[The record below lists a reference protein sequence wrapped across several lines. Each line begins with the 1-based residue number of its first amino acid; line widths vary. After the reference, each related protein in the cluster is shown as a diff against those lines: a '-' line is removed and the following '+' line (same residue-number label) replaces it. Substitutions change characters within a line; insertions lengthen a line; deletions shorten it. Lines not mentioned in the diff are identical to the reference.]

1 MREKGRKKRK
11 YMVSIVL
18 FIFTFCLTPVFA
30 EEKELSEAKLLM
42 FERKWKEAELKLE
55 KILKNY
61 PESARNTDVLFYL
74 GQCLQEQGKREEEAI
89 NVLEKYLNQKRKRKF
104 SEEAEIAIID
114 LSYELYKKGNEKYLE
129 NIKSRL
135 NSHEKVIRYYS
146 AFKLSYLKNDQ
157 KFFSVPVLKEIVKN
171 EKDPELKER
180 AKIALLRID
189 PTLVSNY
196 LEEGKKTKMLRIA
209 LINRASGK
217 QEISIKIPVELVNL
231 ALQAISKS
239 EIRTSAIFKIDGKK
253 MRAGDIN
260 EIIQKFL
267 NMEKAEIL
275 EIDDEESIIKIWIE

>member
-1 MREKGRKKRK
+1 MKEKGRKKRK
-11 YMVSIVL
+11 YMFSIVL
-18 FIFTFCLTPVFA
+18 FIFFFCLTPIFA

-42 FERKWKEAELKLE
+42 FERKWKEAEMKLE
-55 KILKNY
+55 RILKNY

-89 NVLEKYLNQKRKRKF
+89 DVFEKYLNKRRKGKF

-146 AFKLSYLKNDQ
+146 AFKLSYLKNDL
-157 KFFSVPVLKEIVKN
+157 KYLSVPVLKEIVKN

-180 AKIALLRID
+180 AKIALLRIN
-189 PTLVSNY
+189 PSLVDNY

-209 LINRASGK
+209 IINRASGK
-217 QEISIKIPVELVNL
+217 QEISIKIPVEFVNL

-239 EIRTSAIFKIDGKK
+239 EIRTRANFKIDGKK
-253 MRAGDIN
+253 MEASDIN

-267 NMEKAEIL
+267 NMERAEIL
-275 EIDDEESIIKIWIE
+275 EIDEEESIIKIWIE